1 MLLETAH
8 LEPFVTWAAPIAAA
22 LLTCLGQ
29 MLVAVGQRRINLRMD
44 EGERKRLEAQQR
56 TEEKRKAEAEWR
68 ERVERKIDEQDSRI
82 DTVLTAQCTLMRTDL
97 VHKAHRYVD
106 DLGCAGVEEKQAFWA
121 EYEEYQQICS
131 ANEIVNHFVDHLV
144 RQVMDLPDRPTEQ

>member
-1 MLLETAH
+1 MLLETARM
-8 LEPFVTWAAPIAAA
+8 EPLVTWAAPIAAA
-22 LLTCLGQ
+22 ILTCFGQ
-29 MLVAVGQRRINLRMD
+29 MLVAVGQRKLNLRMD
-44 EGERKRLEAQQR
+44 EDERNRKEAR
-56 TEEKRKAEAEWR
+56 AKTDEKRRLEAEWR
-68 ERVERKIDEQDSRI
+68 ESIDERLKGQDVKI

-97 VHKAHRYVD
+97 VHKAHRYID

-144 RQVMDLPDRPTEQ
+144 RQVMDLPDRPNDQ